1 MQLDFA
7 RKRDLIA
14 GVVIALCGV
23 GAILGALDYGLGTL
37 RRMGPG
43 LFPNVLGVLMIAV
56 GLIIAQRAVFAAHEA
71 GEEEAEAFTPPDL
84 RGGLFILAGAVA
96 FLGLAN
102 YGGFIPA
109 TFSCVFISALGDR
122 DNTLPRSAALA
133 LGVTFFGALLFHYG
147 LHIQMPLFRWGG

>member
-96 FLGLAN
+96 FSAWRTMADS
-102 YGGFIPA
+102 FRRHSPA
-109 TFSCVFISALGDR
+109 CSSPPWAIATI
-122 DNTLPRSAALA
+122 RSRARR
-133 LGVTFFGALLFHYG
+133 HW
-147 LHIQMPLFRWGG
+147 RWA